1 MGMIIKIARN
11 EVTKQSINFGFRIS
25 DFGFKKLKIIVI
37 ICALTAHFM
46 LSLSYSQNI
55 KIGVALPLFESS
67 EDPAKKQLGGDI
79 LDGMKFSL
87 NEFTKSSKIKV
98 SLEVMDTQRDPK
110 QAYEIIKG
118 FGEDSSI
125 SCVLGPVFSSEL
137 IECVS
142 LGEEYSIPIVSPT
155 ATGDNLATD
164 HHFIFQLNPS
174 YEVRGKLMA
183 EYLVKRLGMKNFAVI
198 YEENYGANFY
208 KAFEEYVAKF
218 NGKIVS
224 SNSYP
229 KDIANIGEIISSIY
243 KVIREND
250 LFINPANL
258 NLTQRQKLES
268 AGLRFSM
275 IDSLVSS
282 KLDVSIYYLLGKNA
296 KKMLDTMNIKPY
308 KLKADVNKF
317 IQGYID
323 AIYIPISN
331 ASEISVIVPQLYSD
345 GLSFY
350 IAGTGDWNN
359 EEALKGNKVY
369 LKNVI
374 FESEYFPD
382 TLSSSHQQLK
392 QNMKKSI
399 YKLSKNFLFGYDAMN
414 LLLKQVENGART
426 REQFNAA
433 LKKVL
438 SYEAI
443 KSLISLDYYGINS
456 ELNILHYVNGIERI
470 ETYKLTK

>member
-1 MGMIIKIARN
+1 VKKIYKLILTFLFCSA
-11 EVTKQSINFGFRIS
+11 VSIGP
-25 DFGFKKLKIIVI
+25 LV
-37 ICALTAHFM
+37 
-46 LSLSYSQNI
+46 LSQQV
-55 KIGVALPLFESS
+55 KIGVALPLFENS
-67 EDPAKKQLGGDI
+67 EEPSKKQLGSDI

-87 NEFTKSSKIKV
+87 NEFTKSNKIKV

-125 SCVLGPVFSSEL
+125 SCVLGPIFSSEL
-137 IECVS
+137 LECVK
-142 LGEEYSIPIVSPT
+142 LGEEYGIPIVSPT
-155 ATGDNLATD
+155 ATGDKLASD
-164 HHFIFQLNPS
+164 NNYIYQLNPS

-183 EYLVKRLGMKNFAVI
+183 EYLIKRLGMKNFAVI

-208 KAFEEYVAKF
+208 NAFEENVKKLS
-218 NGKIVS
+218 GKVVS

-229 KDIANIGEIISSIY
+229 KDITNIGEIIGSIY
-243 KVIREND
+243 KVIKEND

-268 AGLRFSM
+268 AGVRYSL

-308 KLKADVNKF
+308 KLKAEVNRF

-345 GLSFY
+345 GLSFFL
-350 IAGTGDWNN
+350 AGTGDWNN
-359 EEALKGNKVY
+359 EETLKENKVY
-369 LKNVI
+369 LKNVY

-382 TLSSSHQQLK
+382 STSRNYQQLK
-392 QNMKKSI
+392 QNIKKSK

-414 LLLKQVENGART
+414 LILKLVDDGTRT
-426 REQFNAA
+426 REQFNEA
-433 LKKVL
+433 LKKVMN
-438 SYEAI
+438 YDAI
-443 KSLISLDYYGINS
+443 KSKISLDYYGINS
-456 ELNILHYVNGIERI
+456 ELNILHYTDGIERI
-470 ETYKLTK
+470 ETYKLTKKTN